1 MPIGL
6 RTQAGFGYFS
16 VILAIATLG
25 VSLAAVGELWSTQ
38 AKRERE
44 AELLSIGAEIRR
56 AIISYNASSRAGT
69 PNFPARL
76 EELLDDRRGPVPKRH
91 LRKLY
96 VDPMTRSTEW
106 GLVTLPDGR
115 IRGVYS
121 KSTQAPLK
129 TANFGAGQDQFEKAK
144 TYEDWRFEYLPRN
157 LPVGPVRR

>member
-1 MPIGL
+1 MRTG
-6 RTQAGFGYFS
+6 RQTQAGFGYFS

-38 AKRERE
+38 AQRDRE
-44 AELLSIGAEIRR
+44 AELLRIGAEMRR
-56 AIISYNASSRAGT
+56 AIISYNATSRAGT

-76 EELLDDRRGPVPKRH
+76 EELLEDRRGPVLKRH

-106 GLVTLPDGR
+106 GLVMQPDGR

-121 KSTQAPLK
+121 KSTQVPLK
-129 TANFGAGQDQFEKAK
+129 TADFGAGLDQFEKAK
-144 TYEDWRFEYLPRN
+144 TYEDWRFEYVPRN
-157 LPVGPVRR
+157 LSVGPVRR